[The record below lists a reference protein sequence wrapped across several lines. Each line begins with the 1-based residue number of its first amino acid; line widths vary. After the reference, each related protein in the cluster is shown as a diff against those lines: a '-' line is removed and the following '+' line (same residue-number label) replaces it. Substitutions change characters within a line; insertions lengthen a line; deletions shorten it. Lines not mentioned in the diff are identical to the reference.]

1 MAISV
6 KEIVT
11 GRKTFFITPD
21 TSLIP
26 ETYLEDFFA
35 LGYECYFVEN
45 DKRVKLQKK
54 IDIILSLFK
63 DVILFFN
70 LDFRIEDIEW
80 SVYIRNLIEKYNNRT
95 SIGVL
100 YTRRQKKDEKAKLE
114 QKYLYE
120 MGLGCGCIQ
129 LEYQKRQN
137 FEIIEKIL
145 YANQAQGRRKNI
157 RAICTPACTYSWHHG
172 AIDINGT
179 LQDISLSHFT
189 LISPSGK
196 LNIQLYEKVN
206 DFHFNIRGFL
216 FRSDAVLIMERDLG
230 FDKLYVFSFVSS
242 TGANGLDSRIKQLFV
257 PNIYKLMSSNC
268 KNLLDQLYA
277 KVDDLTA
284 KNPIEELPEI

>member
-26 ETYLEDFFA
+26 ESYLEDFFA

-45 DKRVKLQKK
+45 DKRVKLEKK
-54 IDIILSLFK
+54 VDVIISLFK

-70 LDFRIEDIEW
+70 IDFHVNDIDW
-80 SVYIRNLIEKYNNRT
+80 PTYIKTLVEKYDNNT

-100 YTRRQKKDEKAKLE
+100 YTRRQKKDEKSKLE

-120 MGLGCGCIQ
+120 MELGCGCIQ

-145 YANQAQGRRKNI
+145 FANQAQGRRKNI
-157 RAICTPACTYSWHHG
+157 RAICTPACTYSCHQEQV
-172 AIDINGT
+172 DINGT

-189 LISPSGK
+189 LILPSGK
-196 LNIQLYEKVN
+196 LNIQLYEKVV

-216 FRSDAVLIMERDLG
+216 FRSDAVLIMERDIGL
-230 FDKLYVFSFVSS
+230 DKLYVFAFVSS
-242 TGANGLDSRIKQLFV
+242 TGANGLDPRIKQLLT

-268 KNLLDQLYA
+268 KNLLDQLYLR
-277 KVDDLTA
+277 VDENSAED
-284 KNPIEELPEI
+284 IENLQEI